1 MSPKSPTAAKD
12 EQETLFNGN
21 GEAMEDFPRPPS
33 PPKSLNNLP
42 KRDMIVELGGDQKMT
57 VRTTEVTPLASNGGH
72 GGHVTYSD
80 TLVTDPGSGATMTN
94 VCQVKG

>member
-1 MSPKSPTAAKD
+1 MSPKSPTAASD

-21 GEAMEDFPRPPS
+21 GEAMEDCPRPLS

-42 KRDMIVELGGDQKMT
+42 KRDMIVELGGDQKT
-57 VRTTEVTPLASNGGH
+57 VVRTTETVTPVTSN

-80 TLVTDPGSGATMTN
+80 TLVTDPGSGATKTN